1 VSPNGTPRATIEAMI
16 ALRGTKGASG
26 TNPLA
31 SLSVIIHA
39 LERCHAPVLRFKK
52 VAAPDQM
59 KPSLDRPCFS
69 RRTQRAALCPAYLPD
84 GVNLIYLPLVPLARI
99 EWIAQLH
106 LWWTA
111 VVWGGLPAGYT
122 TL

>member
-1 VSPNGTPRATIEAMI
+1 
-16 ALRGTKGASG
+16 
-26 TNPLA
+26 LA

-69 RRTQRAALCPAYLPD
+69 RRTQRVALWIAVCLPLYILSTGPVAWATNDSFHPAYLPD

-99 EWIAQLH
+99 EWISQLH

-111 VVWGGLPAGYT
+111 VVWGGFPAGYT